1 MSTNVSAVQ
10 DYYDYA
16 DWYDNGEPTKPATEV
31 IVPCDPTADDWL
43 FHTSIA
49 VISCIVM
56 LILAAVTRWKQRH
69 GGFRKDVA
77 GLLSPVNFLEQTRHR
92 GLAVAV
98 FGVIFCKLCGLLL
111 ARSPLPFSKSQ
122 ENKEYWKI
130 LGLFYYPA
138 LYSPLL
144 ACGGLRSQVGYALGS
159 LLSWTHLGVL
169 VWQKV
174 DCPRTSEIY
183 PYYSLLASLPLIV
196 CLAFLSLLYPRLLFM
211 ALRSSREVSVSE
223 DLDSSYYK
231 DYVKEILQK
240 RPTPDDSVTKT
251 KLAERIFDA
260 LKSYISSPEEVFQ
273 LPLKLTIS
281 ATVSCIAVY
290 QVALLLVTAV
300 VPTLQ
305 KVRAGVNEEVTYLLA
320 GFNVILSQDRA
331 EVIQI
336 VVHYM
341 WCVEVCYLS
350 AMTLSCLATLVML
363 ARSMV
368 LHRSNLRGLYRGNV
382 HNVLNRKRIAR
393 PSRQALVC
401 WMGFTAY
408 QAAVVCLGM
417 VIQTLVFFICF
428 LFAVF
433 LVLIPI
439 LYGRNFMLFRF
450 LRNMWPFWTTL
461 LLITVLQHAASKFA
475 FLKNDAGS
483 RELVNRSGPF
493 LMAYLLFPV
502 NVLLGLVLGVW
513 RIVITGL
520 FNMVHLCRM
529 DISLLS
535 RGMEAF
541 DPGYCCY
548 SYYLMM
554 EASQSHPVMKAFCG
568 LLLCSVLGGGIPGLQ
583 LRDAEEGVRLVQKEK
598 KPTLKSSA
606 RRAQARWLLLYTLV
620 NNPALAASRKH
631 FGCQSSESFLNGT
644 LSRATK
650 EGGDNGARRGASA
663 RGLAV

>member
-1 MSTNVSAVQ
+1 FR
-10 DYYDYA
+10 
-16 DWYDNGEPTKPATEV
+16 V

-49 VISCIVM
+49 VISVS
-56 LILAAVTRWKQRH
+56 
-69 GGFRKDVA
+69 
-77 GLLSPVNFLEQTRHR
+77 LSQEKGHAHLGTLYPLWVPVNFLEQTRHR

-211 ALRSSREVSVSE
+211 ALRSSREVSV
-223 DLDSSYYK
+223 
-231 DYVKEILQK
+231 
-240 RPTPDDSVTKT
+240 VTKT

-483 RELVNRSGPF
+483 RELVNRYGPF

-650 EGGDNGARRGASA
+650 EGGGTWSSVHQRCPVRWW
-663 RGLAV
+663 